1 MNDNALDNTY
11 RSQAREEALLAHP
24 VPLNLKEK
32 NCIINEY
39 YFVEHLRI

>member
-24 VPLNLKEK
+24 VPLNLKK

-39 YFVEHLRI
+39 DFVEHLRI